1 MITNKLQ
8 TKIKIKLLKHNIK
21 QTQLANILGVSR
33 QQLNNVIRG
42 RVENLKL
49 EEKILNFINNLK

>member
-1 MITNKLQ
+1 MIIDKLQ

>member
-33 QQLNNVIRG
+33 QQLNNVICG

>member
-1 MITNKLQ
+1 MITDKLQ

-21 QTQLANILGVSR
+21 QTQLANILGVSK
-33 QQLNNVIRG
+33 QQLNNVICG
-42 RVENLKL
+42 RAENLKL

>member
-1 MITNKLQ
+1 MITDKLQ